1 MTAVSSGLSGW
12 FDDTANRLRVTT
24 LPASLRSSVRTFAI
38 ALHAAKQATTP
49 PPLLRYPG
57 KGSGKS
63 SLRTGVRRPSPA
75 SIYLLASAFG
85 RSAAAF
91 VMNRLLNV
99 ELPAPMPVS
108 RTPFLMSRSITKPT
122 TASAAA
128 KPSVRSKD
136 RDPVAS
142 GMRDAAFNRSASFNY
157 FLSDRFEC
165 GVALRGTEV
174 KSIREGKANLK
185 DAYGLLKDGEC
196 FLLNAH
202 IGPFSHGNTM
212 NHESLRTRKLLLHRR
227 EIARLEGLTKQKGY
241 TLIPVKLY
249 FRHGRVKCELALAK
263 GKQDWDKRETE
274 RNREA
279 DREAKAAIAR
289 SQRR

>member
-1 MTAVSSGLSGW
+1 MPRSLS
-12 FDDTANRLRVTT
+12 NPTT
-24 LPASLRSSVRTFAI
+24 PAPPKA
-38 ALHAAKQATTP
+38 AAKQ
-49 PPLLRYPG
+49 
-57 KGSGKS
+57 
-63 SLRTGVRRPSPA
+63 
-75 SIYLLASAFG
+75 
-85 RSAAAF
+85 
-91 VMNRLLNV
+91 
-99 ELPAPMPVS
+99 
-108 RTPFLMSRSITKPT
+108 
-122 TASAAA
+122 
-128 KPSVRSKD
+128 KD

-142 GMRDAAFNRSASFNY
+142 GHRDAAFNRSASFNY

-202 IGPFSHGNTM
+202 IGPFSHGNAM
-212 NHESLRTRKLLLHRR
+212 NHESLRTRKLLLHKR
-227 EIARLEGLTKQKGY
+227 EIEKLQVLTAQRGY

-249 FRHGRVKCELALAK
+249 FKHGRVKCELALAK

-274 RNREA
+274 RKRET
-279 DREAKAAIAR
+279 DKEAKAAIAR